1 VTATASSRDTGFV
14 GGLGAGQVLDYAG
27 DAAGRVRN
35 ADVVIDPVGGAAME
49 RSWQLL
55 RPGGILV
62 AIAEPLSGDHGGR
75 NDVRGVYFVVRP
87 DGGQLRELAALIDKG
102 QLRPMVSEVFEL
114 SALTDAFRAQRN
126 RRAPGKVVLR
136 VSGAR

>member
-1 VTATASSRDTGFV
+1 
-14 GGLGAGQVLDYAG
+14 
-27 DAAGRVRN
+27 
-35 ADVVIDPVGGAAME
+35 M
-49 RSWQLL
+49 
-55 RPGGILV
+55 
-62 AIAEPLSGDHGGR
+62 
-75 NDVRGVYFVVRP
+75 VRP

-136 VSGAR
+136 VSGDR